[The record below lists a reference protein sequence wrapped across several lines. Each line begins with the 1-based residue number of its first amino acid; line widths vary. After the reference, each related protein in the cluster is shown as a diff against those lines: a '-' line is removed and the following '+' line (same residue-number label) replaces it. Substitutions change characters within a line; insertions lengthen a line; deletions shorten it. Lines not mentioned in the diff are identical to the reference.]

1 MKTITLSLDRA
12 LIIEAVKDDTYITGQ
27 IDKSADAV
35 KNAAVAFNEQAGD
48 EEHHERKMLRTL
60 RMAVSKFEANMME
73 FVDSASGTIND
84 TLADTTAQNTAF
96 TIIINVSDRY
106 NSGQAM
112 PLSSLAYEYI
122 VNQML
127 YAWWQP
133 VKPTLAKDYL
143 AFSQDSLTH
152 IRLCLAKTAPTAAAG
167 DYTDITGTVA

>member
-1 MKTITLSLDRA
+1 MKTITLQLDRA
-12 LIIEAVKDDTYITGQ
+12 LIVEAVKDDTYITGQ
-27 IDKSADAV
+27 IDKSSDAV
-35 KNAAVAFNEQAGD
+35 KNAARAFNEQAGD

-73 FVDSASGTIND
+73 FVDSASGTIDD
-84 TLADTTAQNTAF
+84 TLANTTAENTTF
-96 TIIINVSDRY
+96 VITINVSDRY
-106 NSGQAM
+106 SSGQAK

-127 YAWWQP
+127 FTWWQP
-133 VKPTLAKDYL
+133 ITPSLAKDYL

-152 IRLCLAKTAPTAAAG
+152 IRLCLAKTAPTASSA

>member
-12 LIIEAVKDDTYITGQ
+12 LIIEAVKDDTFITGQ
-27 IDKSADAV
+27 IDKSSDAV
-35 KNAAVAFNEQAGD
+35 KNASLAYNEQAGD

-73 FVDSASGTIND
+73 FVDSASGTIDD
-84 TLADTTAQNTAF
+84 TLANTTAENTGF
-96 TIIINVSDRY
+96 TITINVSDRY
-106 NSGQAM
+106 NAGQAK

-133 VKPTLAKDYL
+133 VKPALAKDYV

-152 IRLCLAKTAPTAAAG
+152 IRLCLAKTAPTASAA
-167 DYTDITGTVA
+167 DYTDITGTVE